1 MIDTVVSVKLPI
13 GEMLRIKRNRL
24 MPDVVTGEEKRI
36 CLVSGIYGDELG
48 GQYICGEIIRRIK
61 AEFENLTG
69 IVDVYPAVNPLGL
82 DARTRAVPIS
92 DIDYSSAFPGDIN
105 GGLEDYTAAKLIE
118 DIKGASCCIDI
129 HSSNIFLQEVPQVRL
144 NNDYDETLLHLSKY
158 MNTDLVWIHPS
169 QTVNEGSLA
178 FTLNQMGIPTMVTE
192 SGAAFRIRYEYCRQ
206 IIDGIFSVMAEL
218 GIWKG
223 KVQGK
228 TKVPFIHEDQIFYL
242 NCESSGL
249 FVSYKRLKDPV
260 KKGEIIG
267 IVQNPLMGATEEE
280 VVAPTDGILMTLRE
294 HPSVTEG
301 SLVARVRECTMKK
314 EIIYSSGNYLRDEF
328 KIEGYLFGKQSEGS
342 EPAACIVGAMR
353 GNEYQ
358 QLYICSQ
365 LVKRLKELENSGAIV
380 GDNQILVIPCVNNF
394 SMNVGMKYWVSDNSD
409 INRQFPGNFD
419 GEPTSRLAA
428 HLFER
433 VKGFRYGIHFA
444 SFFRS
449 GDFVPH
455 VRMPATGKESTSLAS
470 LFGLPYVLTSKQRN
484 FDKKTLTYNWQINGT
499 DAFSVYSGE
508 TDNIDVNL
516 ARKAVSAVLRL
527 TRMGI
532 LKYNCHNGY
541 IASII
546 EEEDLVSVKAS
557 APGFLRRFVT
567 INEEVNRGQLLGEVI
582 NPYNGEILSEI
593 RSTADGIIFYAED
606 QPTILENASAFQV
619 IKKLHE

>member
-1 MIDTVVSVKLPI
+1 
-13 GEMLRIKRNRL
+13 

-105 GGLEDYTAAKLIE
+105 GGLEDY
-118 DIKGASCCIDI
+118 
-129 HSSNIFLQEVPQVRL
+129 NIFLQEVPQVRL

-249 FVSYKRLKDPV
+249 FVSYQRLKDPV

-301 SLVARVRECTMKK
+301 SLVARV
-314 EIIYSSGNYLRDEF
+314 IG
-328 KIEGYLFGKQSEGS
+328 G
-342 EPAACIVGAMR
+342 GA
-353 GNEYQ
+353 
-358 QLYICSQ
+358 L
-365 LVKRLKELENSGAIV
+365 
-380 GDNQILVIPCVNNF
+380 
-394 SMNVGMKYWVSDNSD
+394 
-409 INRQFPGNFD
+409 
-419 GEPTSRLAA
+419 
-428 HLFER
+428 
-433 VKGFRYGIHFA
+433 
-444 SFFRS
+444 
-449 GDFVPH
+449 
-455 VRMPATGKESTSLAS
+455 
-470 LFGLPYVLTSKQRN
+470 
-484 FDKKTLTYNWQINGT
+484 
-499 DAFSVYSGE
+499 
-508 TDNIDVNL
+508 
-516 ARKAVSAVLRL
+516 
-527 TRMGI
+527 
-532 LKYNCHNGY
+532 
-541 IASII
+541 
-546 EEEDLVSVKAS
+546 
-557 APGFLRRFVT
+557 
-567 INEEVNRGQLLGEVI
+567 
-582 NPYNGEILSEI
+582 
-593 RSTADGIIFYAED
+593 
-606 QPTILENASAFQV
+606 
-619 IKKLHE
+619 

>member
-1 MIDTVVSVKLPI
+1 M
-13 GEMLRIKRNRL
+13 
-24 MPDVVTGEEKRI
+24 
-36 CLVSGIYGDELG
+36 
-48 GQYICGEIIRRIK
+48 
-61 AEFENLTG
+61 
-69 IVDVYPAVNPLGL
+69 YPAVNPLGL

-206 IIDGIFSVMAEL
+206 IIDGIFSVMAVL

-301 SLVARVRECTMKK
+301 SLVARV
-314 EIIYSSGNYLRDEF
+314 IGGNAL
-328 KIEGYLFGKQSEGS
+328 
-342 EPAACIVGAMR
+342 
-353 GNEYQ
+353 
-358 QLYICSQ
+358 
-365 LVKRLKELENSGAIV
+365 
-380 GDNQILVIPCVNNF
+380 
-394 SMNVGMKYWVSDNSD
+394 
-409 INRQFPGNFD
+409 
-419 GEPTSRLAA
+419 
-428 HLFER
+428 
-433 VKGFRYGIHFA
+433 
-444 SFFRS
+444 
-449 GDFVPH
+449 
-455 VRMPATGKESTSLAS
+455 
-470 LFGLPYVLTSKQRN
+470 
-484 FDKKTLTYNWQINGT
+484 
-499 DAFSVYSGE
+499 
-508 TDNIDVNL
+508 
-516 ARKAVSAVLRL
+516 
-527 TRMGI
+527 
-532 LKYNCHNGY
+532 
-541 IASII
+541 
-546 EEEDLVSVKAS
+546 
-557 APGFLRRFVT
+557 
-567 INEEVNRGQLLGEVI
+567 
-582 NPYNGEILSEI
+582 
-593 RSTADGIIFYAED
+593 
-606 QPTILENASAFQV
+606 
-619 IKKLHE
+619 

>member
-206 IIDGIFSVMAEL
+206 IIDGISVRAEL

-301 SLVARVRECTMKK
+301 SLVARV
-314 EIIYSSGNYLRDEF
+314 IG
-328 KIEGYLFGKQSEGS
+328 G
-342 EPAACIVGAMR
+342 GA
-353 GNEYQ
+353 
-358 QLYICSQ
+358 L
-365 LVKRLKELENSGAIV
+365 
-380 GDNQILVIPCVNNF
+380 
-394 SMNVGMKYWVSDNSD
+394 
-409 INRQFPGNFD
+409 
-419 GEPTSRLAA
+419 
-428 HLFER
+428 
-433 VKGFRYGIHFA
+433 
-444 SFFRS
+444 
-449 GDFVPH
+449 
-455 VRMPATGKESTSLAS
+455 
-470 LFGLPYVLTSKQRN
+470 
-484 FDKKTLTYNWQINGT
+484 
-499 DAFSVYSGE
+499 
-508 TDNIDVNL
+508 
-516 ARKAVSAVLRL
+516 
-527 TRMGI
+527 
-532 LKYNCHNGY
+532 
-541 IASII
+541 
-546 EEEDLVSVKAS
+546 
-557 APGFLRRFVT
+557 
-567 INEEVNRGQLLGEVI
+567 
-582 NPYNGEILSEI
+582 
-593 RSTADGIIFYAED
+593 
-606 QPTILENASAFQV
+606 
-619 IKKLHE
+619 